1 MRTLILLFVLIPFFS
16 IAQKKAITLEDI
28 YKNGTFRGE
37 PVAADFGKT
46 STDPKLPED
55 LKDENGKLIGKP
67 GDIIYSSVT
76 PRIVLLRTNIEPIYR
91 RSSKANVYV
100 YDSLTKKIIHTG

>member
-1 MRTLILLFVLIPFFS
+1 MHKLIFPFLLISFFS

-37 PVAADFGKT
+37 SVAGDFGKT
-46 STDPKLPED
+46 STDPKLPEE

-67 GDIIYSSVT
+67 GDIIYSSV
-76 PRIVLLRTNIEPIYR
+76 
-91 RSSKANVYV
+91 
-100 YDSLTKKIIHTG
+100 